1 MQHFKRLLC
10 ALLCFALLLT
20 TAVLP
25 VSAADPSGACPQV
38 YVHGFMGS
46 ILREDRNDPNS
57 KVIWPPDTDAILA
70 DAKEVLPQLISALLV
85 NNWKTFGDIAIK
97 LVTPY
102 FEPTYLADDGTCP
115 NSSGVYFRYPA
126 KSSIPK
132 NGRVDFDYDW
142 RLDPMTLADDLNDF
156 IEYVREAT
164 GAEKVNLSCHSLG
177 GVVVLTY
184 LSKYGHDKV
193 KGVCFNTTAIF
204 GETYTG
210 DLMRGDIVFDAD
222 AVDYYMRY
230 ALDNNEYEELL
241 TGLISMA
248 NKSGLLDL
256 LERKANG
263 LVKSQ
268 KERVIREVL
277 LPMFGNWLTIWSMIP
292 DKDVPDALEN
302 VFNVLCKDEDRSAL
316 RAKIDAYNTV
326 VRTPKT
332 DTLRN
337 LNEDANVYV
346 ISRYGYSSV
355 PVTPSFKVLSDG
367 TVDTRYSSFGAT
379 TSDYDKTLPD
389 STIKDVP
396 ASLVSP
402 NKQVDASTCMFP
414 LQTWLIRN
422 LKHATTPG
430 SVWQLIN
437 LLLAQDE
444 QATVDTF
451 EQYPRFLVYDE
462 ATDTLTADSAE
473 TVQQEQLS
481 FLERIKLF
489 FQQLRQ
495 LLDMLFAK
503 LKKN

>member
-1 MQHFKRLLC
+1 MTHLKRVLC
-10 ALLCFALLLT
+10 VLLCFALLLSF
-20 TAVLP
+20 AALP
-25 VSAADPSGACPQV
+25 VSAADASAPCPHV

-46 ILREDRNDPNS
+46 LILEDKDDPNS

-70 DAKEVLPQLISALLV
+70 DVKDQLPTLVGALLV
-85 NNWKTFGDIAIK
+85 DNWQKFGDVAID
-97 LVTPY
+97 LVKPF

-115 NSSGVYFRYPA
+115 NKSGVYFRYPPTWA
-126 KSSIPK
+126 IPK
-132 NGRVDFDYDW
+132 NGRVDFSYDW
-142 RLDPMTLADDLNDF
+142 RLNPMEVADDLHDF

-177 GVVVLTY
+177 GVIVLTY
-184 LSKYGHDKV
+184 LSKYGHDHV

-210 DLMRGDIVFDAD
+210 DLMRGEIVFDAD
-222 AVDYYMRY
+222 AIDYYLRY

-248 NKSGLLDL
+248 NSSGLLDL
-256 LERKANG
+256 LTKKGNS

-302 VFNVLCKDEDRSAL
+302 VFNVLCKGEDHSAL
-316 RAKIDAYNTV
+316 RTKIDAYNTT
-326 VRTPKT
+326 VREKKT
-332 DTLRN
+332 ATLQT

-346 ISRYGYSSV
+346 ISRYGYSSI

-379 TSDYDKTLPD
+379 TSDYDKMLPD
-389 STIKDVP
+389 AAIKDVP
-396 ASLVSP
+396 AAFVSP
-402 NKQVDASTCMFP
+402 NKQVDASTCLFP
-414 LQTWLIRN
+414 QQTWFIRN
-422 LKHATTPG
+422 LKHSTTPP
-430 SVWQLIN
+430 SVWQLID

-451 EQYPRFLVYDE
+451 EQYPRFLTYDE
-462 ATDTLTADSAE
+462 TTDTLSVDTAE
-473 TVQQEQLS
+473 TVKSEQLS
-481 FLERIKLF
+481 FFERLKLF
-489 FQQLRQ
+489 FQQLKQ
-495 LLDMLFAK
+495 VLEMLFAR

>member
-1 MQHFKRLLC
+1 MKQFKHVLC
-10 ALLCFALLLT
+10 VLLCFALLISF
-20 TAVLP
+20 AVLP
-25 VSAADPSGACPQV
+25 VSAEGTTEACPHV

-46 ILREDRNDPNS
+46 LLREDKDDPQS

-70 DAKEVLPQLISALLV
+70 DAKEQIPTLVGALLV
-85 NNWKTFGDIAIK
+85 DNWQKFGDVVID
-97 LVTPY
+97 LVKPY

-115 NSSGVYFRYPA
+115 NNSGVYFRYPPTWA
-126 KSSIPK
+126 IPK

-142 RLDPMTLADDLNDF
+142 RLNPMEVADDLHEF

-177 GVVVLTY
+177 GVIVLTY
-184 LSKYGHDKV
+184 LSKYGHDHV

-210 DLMRGDIVFDAD
+210 DLMRGEIVFDAD
-222 AVDYYMRY
+222 AVDYYLRY
-230 ALDNNEYEELL
+230 ALDNNEYEALL

-248 NKSGLLDL
+248 NTSGLLDL
-256 LERKANG
+256 LAKKANG

-292 DKDVPDALEN
+292 DKDVPDAIEN

-316 RAKIDAYNTV
+316 RTKIDAFNTT
-326 VRTPKT
+326 VRDPKNE
-332 DTLRN
+332 TLRT

-389 STIKDVP
+389 AAIKDVP
-396 ASLVSP
+396 PAFVSP

-414 LQTWLIRN
+414 QQTWLIRN
-422 LKHATTPG
+422 LKHSTTPP
-430 SVWQLIN
+430 SVWQLID

-444 QATVDTF
+444 QATVDSF
-451 EQYPRFLVYDE
+451 PEYPRFLKYDE
-462 ATDTLTADSAE
+462 TTDTLSADSTE
-473 TVQQEQLS
+473 TVKSEQLS
-481 FLERIKLF
+481 FMDRFRLF
-489 FQQLRQ
+489 FQQLKQ
-495 LLDMLFAK
+495 VLEMLFSR